1 MRILNRIS
9 EHVRIVVLYVLLGLT
24 WFLLIEV
31 VLIRFTQNPDLK
43 MNLESYAF
51 LFFIMA
57 TALFLY
63 YERKRSVQRQ
73 ILTEQRFRAMADFT
87 YDWEYWLGP
96 DGCYNYIS
104 PSCERVTG
112 YTAQEFRKDPALIE
126 SIIHP
131 EDKERVLQHFS
142 REPLGEEMNSME
154 FRIITRSDKERWI
167 SHDCR
172 RVSDQSDRSLG
183 TRVTNRDITSR
194 KHYEEQE
201 RVHIEELAQADK
213 MITLGTLV
221 SGVAHEINNPT
232 NFITLNTPLLR
243 EMWVG
248 AQPVLDSYFK
258 ERGDFYVGRFKY
270 SVLRARMEELL
281 DGVTEGAKRIMHI
294 VKNLKDFSRPD
305 PSDMNEKVDVNL
317 AVENAIALL
326 ANPIKKKTAHFQV
339 KYGKHLPEVIGSAQ
353 KLEQVI
359 INLIQN
365 AIEALPDEEKGVQ
378 VATHYDKIK
387 GVIFLTIKDQG
398 SGIPRELLPRI
409 KDPFFTSKRTKG
421 GVGLGL
427 SIAERIL
434 KSYDAELKFSSK
446 VNRGTTVRVILKVPR

>member
-9 EHVRIVVLYVLLGLT
+9 EHVRIVVLYVFFGLI

-31 VLIRFTQNPDLK
+31 VLIKFTQNPELK
-43 MNLESYAF
+43 INLESYGL
-51 LFFIMA
+51 LFFILAM
-57 TALFLY
+57 ALFLY

-96 DGCYNYIS
+96 DGCFNYIS

-112 YTAQEFRKDPALIE
+112 YTAQEFRKNPAMIE

-131 EDKERVLQHFS
+131 EDKEMVFQHFS

-154 FRIITRSDKERWI
+154 FRIITRSGKERWI
-167 SHDCR
+167 GHSCR
-172 RVSDQSDRSLG
+172 RVSDQSGRSLG
-183 TRVTNRDITSR
+183 TRVSNRDITSR
-194 KHYEEQE
+194 KHYEEKA
-201 RVHIEELAQADK
+201 RVHIEELAHADK

-248 AQPVLDSYFK
+248 ARPVLDSYFN
-258 ERGDFYVGRFKY
+258 ERGEFHVGRFKY
-270 SVLRARMEELL
+270 SVLRERMDELL
-281 DGVTEGAKRIMHI
+281 DGVTEGANRIMHI

-305 PSDMNEKVDVNL
+305 PSDMNEKVNVNL
-317 AVENAIALL
+317 SVENAVVLL
-326 ANPIKKKTAHFQV
+326 ANPIKKSTAHFQV
-339 KYGKHLPEVIGSAQ
+339 KYSKHLPEVIGSAQ

-365 AIEALPDEEKGVQ
+365 ALEALPDKGKGVQ

-387 GVIFLTIKDQG
+387 GVIMLTIKDQG

-409 KDPFFTSKRTKG
+409 TDPFFTSKRTKG
-421 GVGLGL
+421 GIGLGL

-434 KSYDAELKFSSK
+434 KSYSAELKFSSK